1 MISVNGKC
9 CSKPDGVFPLKEV
22 DSVEIVSL
30 VDNCVDVLSTIE
42 RKEVYQVRKWVKER
56 KGDGWMREHF
66 RLPVAEHGFS
76 VLVRAFCGD
85 GFHSILF
92 DAGGSSD
99 GVVANADIMG
109 LDLSEIEAIVL
120 SHGHYD
126 HFGGLLAVLRV
137 VNKAG
142 LPIVVHEDMFKA
154 RGIAEP
160 DGSVRKHRDFPTDDQ
175 VKPAR
180 YVRTK
185 QPHLLAGDTILVT
198 GEIPRKTDFEK
209 GFSQHRVFVDGKWQ
223 PDPHIW
229 DDRAIAINIKQ
240 KGLVVIS
247 GCAHSGIVN
256 TVLYAKQITTT
267 NDVFAI
273 MGGFH
278 LAGKE
283 FEPRIVPTVKELR
296 LLNPQL
302 ILPSHCT
309 GWRGTYAIAQAMPD
323 AFIWS
328 SVGNLYR
335 F

>member
-1 MISVNGKC
+1 
-9 CSKPDGVFPLKEV
+9 
-22 DSVEIVSL
+22 
-30 VDNCVDVLSTIE
+30 
-42 RKEVYQVRKWVKER
+42 
-56 KGDGWMREHF
+56 
-66 RLPVAEHGFS
+66 
-76 VLVRAFCGD
+76 
-85 GFHSILF
+85 
-92 DAGGSSD
+92 
-99 GVVANADIMG
+99 MG
-109 LDLSEIEAIVL
+109 LDLSEIESIVL

-126 HFGGLLAVLRV
+126 HFGGLQAVLRV
-137 VNKAG
+137 VDKEG
-142 LPIVVHEDMFKA
+142 LPIVVHEDMFKT

-160 DGSVRKHRDFPTDDQ
+160 DGTVRKHLDFPDDEQ

-229 DDRAIAINIKQ
+229 DDRAIAVNIRQ
-240 KGLVVIS
+240 KGLLVIS
-247 GCAHSGIVN
+247 GCAHSGIIN
-256 TVLYAKQITTT
+256 TTLFAKQITAV
-267 NDVFAI
+267 NGVYAI

-283 FEPRIVPTVKELR
+283 FEPRIVPTLKELK
-296 LLNPQL
+296 LLSPQL
-302 ILPSHCT
+302 IVPSHCT
-309 GWRGTYAIAQAMPD
+309 GWRGTCAIAQAVPD
-323 AFIWS
+323 AFIWG